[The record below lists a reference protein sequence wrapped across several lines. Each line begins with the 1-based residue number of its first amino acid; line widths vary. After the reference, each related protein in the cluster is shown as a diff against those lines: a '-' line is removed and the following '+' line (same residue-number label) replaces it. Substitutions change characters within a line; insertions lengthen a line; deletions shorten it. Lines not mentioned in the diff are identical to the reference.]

1 LPLGGFS
8 PRMSPPHNQDIEAV
22 SAQQPAAVAGPKK
35 FGTFAG
41 VFTPTLLTILG
52 VIMYLRTGWVVGNAG
67 VLGGLAVILMAFG
80 ITIATGLSMA
90 SVTTNIRIGAGGAYS
105 IISQSL
111 GVEVGGS
118 VGIPLFLSQALA
130 VAMYVFGFR
139 EGWRWIFPGHPA
151 LVVDIGMFGVVL
163 AIALVSA
170 SFAFRVQYVIMAVI
184 GASLVSM
191 AVAAA
196 TGSMQYD
203 VTHVGLVGA
212 YAGSPEDG
220 FTGTS
225 FWAVFAVFFPA
236 ASGIMAGA
244 NMSGDLKDPR
254 RSIPIGTMAAIGV
267 SLVIY
272 LLVAYWLA
280 RSATPGELVSDYTIM
295 MERAYWGPVVLA
307 GLLGATFSSA
317 LASLVGAPRILQAL
331 GEHAILPRGQWLAY
345 RTAGGEPRHALY
357 VTAGIVLAALLLR
370 DLNTIAPLITMFFL
384 ITYAMINFVVF
395 VEGRLGLVSF
405 RPLFAIPQLV
415 PFLGLAGCRLAMF
428 VVNPAFGL
436 VAVVIVVA
444 VFWLLT
450 RRHIEAPYGDLRSGL
465 FVAVAEWGAK
475 RVREMPG
482 EQERAWKP
490 NLLVPVEDA
499 AVLRGMFTVIEDLA
513 YPKGSVKLVGLNT
526 GVDARG
532 LDRLPT
538 LGLAFRHRGV
548 FSSWTTIDTDAY
560 GDGLVSSMQAL
571 RGAFFRPNVL
581 FLPIPD
587 RDMEGLADREEA
599 YRYAIDEASKQSTG
613 TLVYAPHP
621 HAGLAQRQQINV
633 WVHDRTPDWSISM
646 DIGNLDLSLLVAFK
660 LKRTWKGRIRLIT
673 VVEDSAQIP
682 PAQHFLERLIEL
694 ARLPDTESVAVA
706 APFRDYVPNAPSADI
721 NIFGLQAEPDF
732 DFMRTLVRATRSSAL
747 FIRDSGEESAL
758 A

>member
-1 LPLGGFS
+1 
-8 PRMSPPHNQDIEAV
+8 MSTPFNEDIEAV
-22 SAQQPAAVAGPKK
+22 SARQPAAVAGPKK

-67 VLGGLAVILMAFG
+67 VLGGLGVILLAFG
-80 ITIATGLSMA
+80 ITITTGLSMA

-111 GVEVGGS
+111 GIEVGGS

-139 EGWRWIFPGHPA
+139 EGWLWIFPEHPA
-151 LVVDIGMFGVVL
+151 LIVDLAVFGAVL

-170 SFAFRVQYVIMAVI
+170 SFAFRVQYFIMAVI
-184 GASLVSM
+184 GASLVSV
-191 AVAAA
+191 AAAAA

-203 VTHVGLVGA
+203 VAHVGLVGSF
-212 YAGSPEDG
+212 AGSPEDG

-225 FWAVFAVFFPA
+225 FWVVFAVFFPA
-236 ASGIMAGA
+236 ATGIMAGA

-254 RSIPIGTMAAIGV
+254 RSIPVGTLSAIGV

-272 LLVAYWLA
+272 LLLAYWLA
-280 RSATPGELVSDYTIM
+280 RSATPEELVSDYTIM
-295 MERAYWGPVVLA
+295 MEKAYWGPAVLA

-317 LASLVGAPRILQAL
+317 LASLVGAPRVLQAL
-331 GEHAILPRGQWLAY
+331 GEHSILPRGAWLAQ
-345 RTAGGEPRHALY
+345 RTPKGEPRHAVY
-357 VTAGIVLAALLLR
+357 VTAGIVVAALLLR

-405 RPLFAIPQLV
+405 RPLFAIPQMV
-415 PFLGLAGCRLAMF
+415 PFLGLAGCLLAMF

-436 VAVVIVVA
+436 AAVVIVVA

-450 RRHIEAPYGDLRSGL
+450 RRLIDAPYGDVRSGL
-465 FVAVAEWGAK
+465 FVALAEWAAK
-475 RVREMPG
+475 RVGEMPG
-482 EQERAWKP
+482 EQQRAWKP

-499 AVLRGMFTVIEDLA
+499 AVLRGMFTMIESVA
-513 YPKGSVKLVGLNT
+513 YPKGSVKLVGLNIE
-526 GVDARG
+526 GSARG
-532 LDRLPT
+532 LDQLPT
-538 LGLAFRHRGV
+538 LGGAFQRRGV
-548 FSSWTTIDTDAY
+548 FSSWTTLDTHAY

-581 FLPIPD
+581 FLPIPE
-587 RDMEGLADREEA
+587 RDMEERAEREEA
-599 YRYAIDEASKQSTG
+599 YRHAIAEARRQSIG

-633 WVHDRTPDWSISM
+633 WIHDQTPDWSISM
-646 DIGNLDLSLLVAFK
+646 EIGNLDLALLIALK
-660 LKRTWKGRIRLIT
+660 LKRNWKGRIRLLT
-673 VVEDSAQIP
+673 VVEDEAQLP
-682 PAQHFLERLIEL
+682 EAGHFLERLIDL
-694 ARLPDTESVAVA
+694 ARLPDTEPLA
-706 APFRDYVPNAPSADI
+706 AAGTFRDFVTGAPPADI
-721 NIFGLQAEPDF
+721 NIFGLQPEADF

-747 FIRDSGEESAL
+747 FVRDSGEESAL

>member
-1 LPLGGFS
+1 MAAS
-8 PRMSPPHNQDIEAV
+8 QDQDIGAV
-22 SAQQPAAVAGPKK
+22 LAKQPAAVAGPKK

-67 VLGGLAVILMAFG
+67 VLGGLGVILLAFG

-90 SVTTNIRIGAGGAYS
+90 SITTNIRIGAGGAYS

-111 GVEVGGS
+111 GIEVGGS
-118 VGIPLFLSQALA
+118 VGIPLYLSQALA

-139 EGWRWIFPGHPA
+139 EGWRFIFPDHPA
-151 LVVDIGMFGVVL
+151 LLVDLGMFGVVL

-170 SFAFRVQYVIMAVI
+170 SFAFRVQYAIMAVI
-184 GASLVSM
+184 GASLASV
-191 AVAAA
+191 AAAAA

-203 VTHVGLVGA
+203 LADVGLVGPYPGA
-212 YAGSPEDG
+212 PEDG
-220 FTGTS
+220 FSGAT
-225 FWAVFAVFFPA
+225 FWTVFAVFFPA
-236 ASGIMAGA
+236 ATGIMAGA

-272 LLVAYWLA
+272 LMLAYWLA
-280 RSATPGELVSDYTIM
+280 RSATPEELVSDYTIM
-295 MERAYWGPVVLA
+295 VERAYWGPAVLA

-317 LASLVGAPRILQAL
+317 LASIVGAPRVLQAL
-331 GEHAILPRGQWLAY
+331 GEHAILPRGPWLAH
-345 RTAGGEPRHALY
+345 RTPKGEPRHALY
-357 VTAGIVLAALLLR
+357 VTAAIVLAGLLLR

-384 ITYAMINFVVF
+384 ITYGMINFVVL

-405 RPLFAIPQLV
+405 RPLFSIPQAV
-415 PFLGLAGCRLAMF
+415 PLLGLAGCLLAMF

-436 VAVVIVVA
+436 TAVVVV
-444 VFWLLT
+444 VVVYWLLI
-450 RRHIEAPYGDLRSGL
+450 RRKIEAPYGDLRSGL

-475 RVREMPG
+475 RVGDMEG
-482 EQERAWKP
+482 QQTRAWKP

-499 AVLRGMFTVIEDLA
+499 AVLRGHFSLVESLA
-513 YPKGSVKLVGLNT
+513 FPKGSVKLVGLDT
-526 GVDARG
+526 GGPADG

-538 LGLAFRHRGV
+538 LSYAFRRRGV
-548 FSSWTTIDTDAY
+548 FSSYTVIDTADY
-560 GDGLVSSMQAL
+560 GDGLVKSMQAL

-587 RDMEGLADREEA
+587 SDMPNVQAREEA
-599 YRYAIDEASKQSTG
+599 YRHAVEEARKQAMG

-621 HAGLAQRQQINV
+621 TASLAKRQQINV
-633 WVHDRTPDWSISM
+633 WIHDRTPDWSISM
-646 DIGNLDLSLLVAFK
+646 DIGNLDLSLLIAFK
-660 LKRTWKGRIRLIT
+660 LKRNWGGRIRLIT
-673 VVEDSAQIP
+673 VVRDERERA
-682 PAQHFLERLIEL
+682 PAQHFLERLIDL
-694 ARLPDTESVAVA
+694 ARLPDTEPLAVTA
-706 APFRDYVPNAPSADI
+706 GFRDYVVEAPHADI
-721 NIFGLQAEPDF
+721 NLFGLQPVADF
-732 DFMRTLVRATRSSAL
+732 DFMRALVRAMRSSAI
-747 FIRDSGEESAL
+747 FVRDSGEESAL